1 MSVRYSTP
9 HVHYP
14 QLSEVQM
21 SYFYFCLCVCQYL
34 WIIKFL
40 EWVYRKKMGDM
51 RGYFHRLGYWGFIIR
66 LILLHFSFVFYINLP
81 IRKTNRMAS
90 SFRFW
95 ALFDYW
101 IFPRLVTFNPHATPP
116 SSPFVNMTELLT
128 TVIQVG
134 GLTHHFLGK
143 CLYQV
148 GNMIVVF

>member
-1 MSVRYSTP
+1 MSLRYSTP

-14 QLSEVQM
+14 QFNSSRVCLPTNFQKFKCYIFYLCLS
-21 SYFYFCLCVCQYL
+21 VCPYL

-40 EWVYRKKMGDM
+40 ELAYKKRGDM
-51 RGYFHRLGYWGFIIR
+51 RGYFHRLGYWGFIVR
-66 LILLHFSFVFYINLP
+66 LILLRFSFVFFINLP
-81 IRKTNRMAS
+81 IRKSYRMVL

-95 ALFDYW
+95 ALWLLD
-101 IFPRLVTFNPHATPP
+101 FPPP
-116 SSPFVNMTELLT
+116 PQFVNMTELLT

-143 CLYQV
+143 CLNQV